1 MNRWTRF
8 GAAVILTLTLCAAF
22 GSVLMTYCR
31 PMENAVYDLS
41 LVWTTEAIPD
51 DWVYDQKGWTVFTQ
65 EGDAV
70 TELDP
75 DGFGGFY
82 GLDEPGQTF
91 YFSRTIE
98 EELDSP
104 TLRLDAAERTFSVFL
119 DGTLVYTDCPELD
132 NRIGHLRLPIL
143 KKQN

>member
-1 MNRWTRF
+1 M
-8 GAAVILTLTLCAAF
+8 
-22 GSVLMTYCR
+22 
-31 PMENAVYDLS
+31 S

-65 EGDAV
+65 EGDAA

-91 YFSRTIE
+91 YFSRVIVV
-98 EELDSP
+98 L
-104 TLRLDAAERTFSVFL
+104 
-119 DGTLVYTDCPELD
+119 G
-132 NRIGHLRLPIL
+132 
-143 KKQN
+143 